1 MKIFKLILLLL
12 FCTNSQAQSNFVKI
26 TSYFGVIH
34 PLVSVSNN
42 ETNVNFRDYYTV
54 GFPFGVNF
62 WKTSKTAFSIE
73 IIPYIKTDK
82 GISKMNNIL
91 IHPGVVFDIGNGYR
105 ISTRA
110 AFETA
115 GRFGFTPIFTKTIY
129 KAKSNSY
136 YIALGILTGSVK

>member
-1 MKIFKLILLLL
+1 M
-12 FCTNSQAQSNFVKI
+12 
-26 TSYFGVIH
+26 
-34 PLVSVSNN
+34 
-42 ETNVNFRDYYTV
+42 NFRDYYTV

-136 YIALGILTGSVK
+136 YIALGIPTRFGNDNPASIGTAFQIGTSF